1 MSRNKRVKKG
11 FTLVEVVVA
20 SVVLALGIVVIYEG
34 FLTTLGG
41 LNYCI
46 DYLNAQ
52 VWIDEKIWDI
62 QDKLSHY
69 KTLLTEDKQGT
80 FLIGSQQFDW
90 TLMYSLI
97 EGSSEA
103 SLYEINLGVS
113 WQEGFHRINTKRGAY
128 LLYLEEE

>member
-1 MSRNKRVKKG
+1 MSGNKRDKKT
-11 FTLVEVVVA
+11 FTLVEVIVA

-52 VWIDEKIWDI
+52 IWIDEKIWDI

-80 FLIGSQQFDW
+80 FLIGNKQFDW
-90 TLMYSLI
+90 GLIYSLI

-103 SLYEINLGVS
+103 SLYEVTLDVS
-113 WQEGFHRINTKRGAY
+113 WQEGFHRINTRRGAY
-128 LLYLEEE
+128 LLYLEE